1 MDSKTNCQKKKK
13 KKYRV
18 SISLKPIF
26 TFSSNVMYS
35 VEVLL
40 LNVFYLFM
48 WIHVMVAQIGPVT
61 EEMMNHYKEIND
73 YLANVRLNVKYK
85 STDGDISFDSMYSSF

>member
-1 MDSKTNCQKKKK
+1 
-13 KKYRV
+13 
-18 SISLKPIF
+18 
-26 TFSSNVMYS
+26 
-35 VEVLL
+35 
-40 LNVFYLFM
+40 
-48 WIHVMVAQIGPVT
+48 MVAQIGPVT